1 MNAVSDRTWEAHV
14 DIQIP
19 FHDVDAMGIAWH
31 GHYLKYFEIA
41 RCALLDSIEYNYR
54 QMGES
59 GYAWPIVGVRVR
71 YPAPTRF
78 GQRVRVHAAIKEF
91 EHRLR
96 IAYLITDIDTGK
108 RLTRGSTVQVAVEDQ
123 FGNVI
128 TSNTSTVTIA
138 VGSGPG
144 SFDSGSTTSVAAAN
158 GVATFNNLKL

>member
-1 MNAVSDRTWEAHV
+1 MNAVSDRTWAAQV

-41 RCALLDSIEYNYR
+41 RCALLDSIDYNYR

-71 YPAPTRF
+71 YPAPARF
-78 GQRVRVHAAIKEF
+78 GQRVRVHAAIKEY

-96 IAYLITDIDTGK
+96 IAYLITDADSG
-108 RLTRGSTVQVAVEDQ
+108 RRMTRGSTVQVAVDLATNEVC
-123 FGNVI
+123 FASPRVLLERLGV
-128 TSNTSTVTIA
+128 
-138 VGSGPG
+138 
-144 SFDSGSTTSVAAAN
+144 VA
-158 GVATFNNLKL
+158 